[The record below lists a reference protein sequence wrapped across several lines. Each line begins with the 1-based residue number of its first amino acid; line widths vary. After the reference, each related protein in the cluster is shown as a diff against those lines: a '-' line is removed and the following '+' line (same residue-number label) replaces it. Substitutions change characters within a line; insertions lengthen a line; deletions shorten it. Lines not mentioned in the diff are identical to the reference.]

1 MRAHAI
7 PAGDSRMPTPPPHP
21 TREAGFSMVEALI
34 CLMLLGVL
42 AAIAAAFLPSVRTAT
57 EVAASAQTLDLA
69 RAKIEELQASPAT
82 ALAGDDTLVVDGA
95 RFVRTWRSEALDL
108 DGDGTAESDAYRVAV
123 EMGGIAL
130 ETIRIA
136 PPSLDVL
143 VR

>member
-1 MRAHAI
+1 MRTPSAHA
-7 PAGDSRMPTPPPHP
+7 P
-21 TREAGFSMVEALI
+21 REAAFSMVEALI

-42 AAIAAAFLPSVRTAT
+42 AAIGAAFLPSVRTAT

-69 RAKIEELQASPAT
+69 RAKMEELQAAPAA
-82 ALAGDDTLVVDGA
+82 ALTGDDTLVVDGA
-95 RFVRTWRSEALDL
+95 RFVRNWRSAPLDL
-108 DGDGTAESDAYRVAV
+108 DGDGSNESDAYHVAV

-136 PPSLDVL
+136 PPTLSAL